1 MEITSISIVQTGFVF
16 SSMHILFLLRE
27 EFLLGLGVLY
37 SLSIMHNVCIC
48 LDVGKVGVGNVDVEE
63 GAGAVRRRGDWR
75 TIGPHH
81 LLQRE

>member
-1 MEITSISIVQTGFVF
+1 MFAYG
-16 SSMHILFLLRE
+16 
-27 EFLLGLGVLY
+27 
-37 SLSIMHNVCIC
+37 